1 MRNNIV
7 KGVILAGGEGSRLLP
22 FTKYTHKTLL
32 PLYDKPVIDFA
43 LGTMRKSG
51 IKDITIVAN
60 RHVGQIA
67 QHVGTGQEGERIH
80 YVIEEKPLGVANAL
94 NLVRPYVEGSRML
107 LYFSDNITTWD
118 FSEDVKEFSDS
129 MENPGSVFLA
139 REVDDPSSFGICE
152 FDEEGKIVD
161 IDEKPEEPKSNVA
174 IGGIYLFDELFWGIY
189 DYVLD
194 ARGGEFSISD
204 VSRVYVKKGRA
215 KIRNIGRKTWIDCGT
230 PSSLLDA
237 SNLSREGK
245 I

>member
-1 MRNNIV
+1 M
-7 KGVILAGGEGSRLLP
+7 K
-22 FTKYTHKTLL
+22 FTSGLHFTL
-32 PLYDKPVIDFA
+32 
-43 LGTMRKSG
+43 
-51 IKDITIVAN
+51 
-60 RHVGQIA
+60 
-67 QHVGTGQEGERIH
+67 IH
-80 YVIEEKPLGVANAL
+80 N
-94 NLVRPYVEGSRML
+94 
-107 LYFSDNITTWD
+107 
-118 FSEDVKEFSDS
+118 
-129 MENPGSVFLA
+129 
-139 REVDDPSSFGICE
+139 
-152 FDEEGKIVD
+152 KIVD

-174 IGGIYLFDELFWGIY
+174 IGGIYLFDELFWEIY

>member
-1 MRNNIV
+1 
-7 KGVILAGGEGSRLLP
+7 
-22 FTKYTHKTLL
+22 
-32 PLYDKPVIDFA
+32 
-43 LGTMRKSG
+43 
-51 IKDITIVAN
+51 
-60 RHVGQIA
+60 
-67 QHVGTGQEGERIH
+67 
-80 YVIEEKPLGVANAL
+80 
-94 NLVRPYVEGSRML
+94 
-107 LYFSDNITTWD
+107 
-118 FSEDVKEFSDS
+118 

-174 IGGIYLFDELFWGIY
+174 IGGIYLFDELFWEIY